1 MHEIQVEGTFPDGVF
16 LVTVHEPVASAL
28 GDLKI
33 ALYGSFLPIPPD
45 GTFGDGMEEVKRED
59 VPGAITLRKEPIK
72 INVGRKRVKVKVT
85 NLGDR
90 PIQVSPVPFRSW
102 FLDEELILTW
112 CSIQVG
118 SHYHFT
124 EVNKS
129 LSFDRSLSLFR
140 HLDIA
145 AGTAVRFEP
154 GDSKTVTL
162 VDIAGERSVTGGN
175 NLVNTTSAA
184 LDDRGRALVVS
195 DLVKRG
201 FAHVVQEQEQEQAQ
215 GFEMSRE
222 TYASMY
228 GPTTGDKVRLG
239 DTELWIEVEK
249 DLTVYGDELKFG
261 GGESRSSLL
270 VSSVSDT
277 GSCRQGH

>member
-1 MHEIQVEGTFPDGVF
+1 MHSLDPSD
-16 LVTVHEPVASAL
+16 
-28 GDLKI
+28 DL
-33 ALYGSFLPIPPD
+33 LL
-45 GTFGDGMEEVKRED
+45 MR
-59 VPGAITLRKEPIK
+59 R
-72 INVGRKRVKVKVT
+72 
-85 NLGDR
+85 
-90 PIQVSPVPFRSW
+90 
-102 FLDEELILTW
+102 
-112 CSIQVG
+112 CIQVG

-162 VDIAGERSVTGGN
+162 VDIAGGRSVTGGN

-184 LDDRGRALVVS
+184 LDDGGRALVVS

-201 FAHVVQEQEQEQAQ
+201 FAHVVQKQATSEPVP
-215 GFEMSRE
+215 FEMSRE

-261 GGESRSSLL
+261 GGESRSSL
-270 VSSVSDT
+270 SVEYI
-277 GSCRQGH
+277 